1 MSFGVSAGA
10 YGSIEDRSFVVN
22 GNGLL
27 SGGIVISSKRGSTD
41 VNLVTSANQFIEQ
54 YGYPSRDNPSMYA
67 ALRFLNRAGFL
78 NVVRVI
84 NDAEAASG
92 ALMDGETTPSEELSI
107 TAANEGAWGNNL
119 TINIEES
126 TRLPA
131 NVFYLVVLENDV
143 EVERFEIS
151 RDVNAVN
158 GFGTS
163 IYVEDVINGNSDY
176 ITVVDTPNASL
187 TYVETTVDLT
197 GGADDTTAPT
207 AAMIS
212 TAWDKFLNP
221 EEVDAKLLINAGWA
235 TVDVATKMLSVA
247 EQRRDAFA
255 ILDVAQA
262 DNADVAAM
270 VTYRIDTLGADTYH
284 GGLYGG
290 WLKVLDQNSGF
301 RVEVPASGDVAANFV
316 ESLRNGQ
323 IWDPVMGLQ
332 NGGIPNTL
340 GTTKNFTEGE
350 RDELYQNGINPVT
363 KIGAANSVIWGQKTL
378 QQFASGLDRINV
390 VMNVKDMDVAITRA
404 LLPYVG
410 KPNTATYRN
419 SAGGIVE
426 RFLET
431 RKRQGGLYDYY
442 VDYSTAINTPAII
455 DQQQFL
461 INEYVQPVKA
471 MEFIKN
477 TLVVTQTGVDLS

>member
-10 YGSIEDRSFVVN
+10 YGAIEDRSFIVS
-22 GNGLL
+22 GTGLL

-41 VNLVTSANQFIEQ
+41 VNLVTNAEQFVEQ

-67 ALRFLNRAGFL
+67 AMRFLRRAGFL

-84 NDAEAASG
+84 NDAESASG

-107 TAANEGAWGNNL
+107 TAANEGAWGNNV
-119 TINIEES
+119 TVNIEDS

-131 NVFYLVVLENDV
+131 DVFFLIVLENDV
-143 EVERFEIS
+143 EVERFEVS
-151 RDVNAVN
+151 RDINAVN
-158 GFGTS
+158 GFGKS
-163 IYVEDVINGNSDY
+163 IYIEDVVNGNSNF
-176 ITVVDTPNASL
+176 ITVSDTPNTSL
-187 TYVETTVDLT
+187 TYVETTVDLA
-197 GGADDTTAPT
+197 GGTDDTTAPT

-212 TAWDKFLNP
+212 TAWDKFLNV
-221 EEVDAKLLINAGWA
+221 EDVDAKLLINAGWA
-235 TVDVATKMLSVA
+235 TPEVQTKMLSVA

-255 ILDVAQA
+255 ILDVPQS
-262 DNADVAAM
+262 DNADPQAM
-270 VTYRIDTLGADTYH
+270 VTYRNDTLAADTYH
-284 GGLYGG
+284 GALYGG
-290 WLKVLDQNSGF
+290 WIKMLDQNSGF
-301 RVEVPASGDVAANFV
+301 RIEVPASGDVAANFV
-316 ESLRNGQ
+316 ESLQNGY

-332 NGGIPNTL
+332 NGSVPNTL

-350 RDELYQNGINPVT
+350 RDLLYQNGINPVT
-363 KIGAANSVIWGQKTL
+363 KIGVNNAVIWGQKTL
-378 QQFASGLDRINV
+378 QQFASGLDRVNV

-410 KPNTATYRN
+410 KPNTVTYRN

-431 RKRQGGLYDYY
+431 RKRQGGLYDYF
-442 VDYSTAINTPAII
+442 VDYSDAINTPAII

-461 INEYVQPVKA
+461 INEFVQPVKA

-477 TLVVTQTGVDLS
+477 TLVVTQTGVDLG